1 MYAERT
7 TTKLNP
13 TSLAAAVG
21 INSALLAALLF
32 SSPELIKYV
41 DPPIEGYNVPIDP
54 PKPPPPER
62 KVEAKADT
70 RTTPQPTPPLH
81 VPDTKIDLP
90 TAPDVPLTGTTDV
103 LPQPPLEAPAGEPAG
118 TAVDPP
124 KPMPVV
130 VGAQPD
136 ARADFQPPY
145 PPELRRTETE
155 GRVTVRVLIG
165 VDGRVKAVEP
175 QGAGEP
181 AFFEATR
188 RHALARWRFKPATRD
203 GVPFETWRTMSVR
216 CELRD

>member
-13 TSLAAAVG
+13 AGLAAAIG
-21 INSALLAALLF
+21 INGALIF
-32 SSPELIKYV
+32 SSPEIREHF

-54 PKPPPPER
+54 PPPPPEP
-62 KVEAKADT
+62 KVERRVEET
-70 RTTPQPTPPLH
+70 VTLRPSPPLH
-81 VPDTKIDLP
+81 IPDTIV
-90 TAPDVPLTGTTDV
+90 DVPTMPDTSLPRTTDV
-103 LPQPPLEAPAGEPAG
+103 LPQPPIDLPPAGNGGGG
-118 TAVDPP
+118 TVDPP
-124 KPMPVV
+124 KPAPVV

-136 ARADFQPPY
+136 TRADFQPPY
-145 PPELRRTETE
+145 PPELRRTDTE

-175 QGAGEP
+175 QGPGEP

-188 RHALARWRFKPATRD
+188 RHALGRWRFKPATRD

-216 CELRD
+216 FVLQN